1 MITMAKAKIKK
12 AAPKKVAPKEDPKER
27 LREEA
32 EKLRKLQIEGD
43 KKEAQKLM
51 LEEAR
56 KRDEEIKHKEKF
68 NQRLQLE
75 EDERKAQQ
83 LAIEEIRNRKSTKT
97 TDKIINAEVIDWL
110 ATPDREKLVWLQPS
124 DVNDIKNNTVTYKY
138 GKPTT
143 SPSLL
148 ENIENAIEDKIL
160 PQIGAVSGDKNE

>member
-1 MITMAKAKIKK
+1 MGTWHIDKDRLKQILTKPIKNK
-12 AAPKKVAPKEDPKER
+12 DGTDKLGDGLGDDSFYDFLYELNKKHAA
-27 LREEA
+27 
-32 EKLRKLQIEGD
+32 
-43 KKEAQKLM
+43 
-51 LEEAR
+51 
-56 KRDEEIKHKEKF
+56 
-68 NQRLQLE
+68 
-75 EDERKAQQ
+75 
-83 LAIEEIRNRKSTKT
+83 
-97 TDKIINAEVIDWL
+97 DKIINAEVIDWL

>member
-1 MITMAKAKIKK
+1 MGTWHIDKDRLKQILTKPIKNK
-12 AAPKKVAPKEDPKER
+12 DGTDKLGDGLGDDSFYDFLYELNKKHA
-27 LREEA
+27 
-32 EKLRKLQIEGD
+32 
-43 KKEAQKLM
+43 
-51 LEEAR
+51 
-56 KRDEEIKHKEKF
+56 
-68 NQRLQLE
+68 
-75 EDERKAQQ
+75 
-83 LAIEEIRNRKSTKT
+83 

-160 PQIGAVSGDKNE
+160 PQIGAISGDKNE

>member
-1 MITMAKAKIKK
+1 MGTWHIDKDRLKQILTKPIKNK
-12 AAPKKVAPKEDPKER
+12 DGTDKLGDGLGDDSFYDFLYELNKKHA
-27 LREEA
+27 
-32 EKLRKLQIEGD
+32 
-43 KKEAQKLM
+43 
-51 LEEAR
+51 
-56 KRDEEIKHKEKF
+56 
-68 NQRLQLE
+68 
-75 EDERKAQQ
+75 
-83 LAIEEIRNRKSTKT
+83 

-124 DVNDIKNNTVTYKY
+124 EVNDIKNNTVTYKY

>member
-1 MITMAKAKIKK
+1 MGTWHIDKDRLKQILTKPIKNK
-12 AAPKKVAPKEDPKER
+12 DGTDKLGDGLGDDSFYDFLYELNKKHAA
-27 LREEA
+27 
-32 EKLRKLQIEGD
+32 
-43 KKEAQKLM
+43 
-51 LEEAR
+51 
-56 KRDEEIKHKEKF
+56 
-68 NQRLQLE
+68 
-75 EDERKAQQ
+75 
-83 LAIEEIRNRKSTKT
+83 
-97 TDKIINAEVIDWL
+97 DKIINAEVINWL

>member
-1 MITMAKAKIKK
+1 MGTWHIDKDRLKQILTKPIKNKDGTDKLGDGLGDDSFYDFLYELIKK
-12 AAPKKVAPKEDPKER
+12 HAA
-27 LREEA
+27 
-32 EKLRKLQIEGD
+32 
-43 KKEAQKLM
+43 
-51 LEEAR
+51 
-56 KRDEEIKHKEKF
+56 
-68 NQRLQLE
+68 
-75 EDERKAQQ
+75 
-83 LAIEEIRNRKSTKT
+83 
-97 TDKIINAEVIDWL
+97 DKIINAEVIDWL

>member
-1 MITMAKAKIKK
+1 MGTWHIDKDRLKQILTKPIKNK
-12 AAPKKVAPKEDPKER
+12 DGTDKLGDGLGDDSFYDFLYELNKKHA
-27 LREEA
+27 
-32 EKLRKLQIEGD
+32 
-43 KKEAQKLM
+43 
-51 LEEAR
+51 
-56 KRDEEIKHKEKF
+56 
-68 NQRLQLE
+68 
-75 EDERKAQQ
+75 
-83 LAIEEIRNRKSTKT
+83 